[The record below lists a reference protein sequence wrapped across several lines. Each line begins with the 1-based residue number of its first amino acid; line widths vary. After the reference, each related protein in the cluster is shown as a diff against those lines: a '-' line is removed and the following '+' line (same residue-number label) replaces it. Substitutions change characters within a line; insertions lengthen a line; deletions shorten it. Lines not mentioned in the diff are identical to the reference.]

1 MKEEVFI
8 PLESFSISQ
17 RYSPKFGIFY
27 ALRCLFSIRATGGR
41 TCQRVA
47 FYSSFYLL
55 LAPVAVVIDLF
66 TLAVYALYLVCKKLV
81 ELVYAA
87 VVLLLETVIKKF
99 LGVVLVLAAVVLT
112 TLTIYVKWHD
122 ILAYIKALY

>member
-8 PLESFSISQ
+8 PLESFSINQ
-17 RYSPKFGIFY
+17 RYSPNFGIFY

-55 LAPVAVVIDLF
+55 LAPLAVVIDIF
-66 TLAVYALYLVCKKLV
+66 TLSVYALYLICKKLV

-99 LGVVLVLAAVVLT
+99 LGVVLVLAAVVIT
-112 TLTIYVKWHD
+112 TLFIYVKWHD
-122 ILAYIKALY
+122 ILDYIKALY